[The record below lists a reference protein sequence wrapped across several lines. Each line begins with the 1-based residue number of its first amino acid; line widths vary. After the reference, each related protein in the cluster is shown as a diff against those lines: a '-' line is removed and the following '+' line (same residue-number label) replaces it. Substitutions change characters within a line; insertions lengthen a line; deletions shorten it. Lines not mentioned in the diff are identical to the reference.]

1 MSGSFPQLPQ
11 RDILTK
17 SPSFGRV
24 GENAPVKYNFFL
36 MQMQIKKAKK
46 LKSSLIFPA
55 NERLHPTGLSVLENA
70 LSVHECLVRR
80 CLTCQTSPTKLVRHL
95 RRKRGGLGERGVDA
109 SCPRLRRA
117 HEITRNQRYD
127 R

>member
-17 SPSFGRV
+17 SPPFGRV
-24 GENAPVKYNFFL
+24 GENTPVKYNFFL

-55 NERLHPTGLSVLENA
+55 NERLHPTGA
-70 LSVHECLVRR
+70 LSTGKGSEC
-80 CLTCQTSPTKLVRHL
+80 
-95 RRKRGGLGERGVDA
+95 A
-109 SCPRLRRA
+109 
-117 HEITRNQRYD
+117 
-127 R
+127 

>member
-24 GENAPVKYNFFL
+24 GENTPVKYNFFL

-46 LKSSLIFPA
+46 LKSSLIFP
-55 NERLHPTGLSVLENA
+55 
-70 LSVHECLVRR
+70 C
-80 CLTCQTSPTKLVRHL
+80 K
-95 RRKRGGLGERGVDA
+95 
-109 SCPRLRRA
+109 
-117 HEITRNQRYD
+117 
-127 R
+127 